1 MGSYTGFK
9 KLGDKALD
17 YMMSHRPA
25 VPEDLSEGFHDL
37 DNLFPGIYSGKHRY
51 STNMPKVD
59 DEAMRAIWKAQ
70 GNPEAMIDI
79 YRAVPKGV
87 RDFNTGDWVTTSK
100 AYAKEHGRHSLDDDF
115 EIIKGKARAADI
127 SEPGDSIAEQG
138 YWGLPMTGKLSRG
151 ILALLASGA
160 GTAALAPGEAEAA
173 PAVLAK
179 DGRRLKEAFE
189 KAARGALTPDEPDFR
204 FDDAF
209 IPSHAF
215 ESMRAADPSFTTPE
229 LGLSEGDIFH
239 IWNDHGKEIS
249 PERLEDGVHA
259 ILYGDNRFHTIGNPP
274 HENGLGSIVDGK
286 GYNASLMPESDYTH
300 VYQMNPI
307 NAKRLL
313 KKRSLSD
320 PMDGAAG
327 HPISIQPDNSG
338 SISQRAGLSADMG
351 SLDGNLSPSGSGVKG
366 TFPWARV
373 LGGDMGAAA
382 SDMPS
387 EPEYTDAGELVAYEA
402 TPQEIAEGNRRYERE
417 LLQEPG
423 LEAPWLDPIDIMTA
437 PIGVVGKGAK
447 AAAMALDPAISYG
460 MDKLGGMVGR
470 LWGK

>member
-51 STNMPKVD
+51 PTNVPKVD

-100 AYAKEHGRHSLDDDF
+100 TYAKEHGRHSLDDDF

-173 PAVLAK
+173 PA
-179 DGRRLKEAFE
+179 
-189 KAARGALTPDEPDFR
+189 
-204 FDDAF
+204 
-209 IPSHAF
+209 
-215 ESMRAADPSFTTPE
+215 
-229 LGLSEGDIFH
+229 
-239 IWNDHGKEIS
+239 
-249 PERLEDGVHA
+249 
-259 ILYGDNRFHTIGNPP
+259 
-274 HENGLGSIVDGK
+274 
-286 GYNASLMPESDYTH
+286 
-300 VYQMNPI
+300 
-307 NAKRLL
+307 
-313 KKRSLSD
+313 
-320 PMDGAAG
+320 
-327 HPISIQPDNSG
+327 
-338 SISQRAGLSADMG
+338 
-351 SLDGNLSPSGSGVKG
+351 
-366 TFPWARV
+366 
-373 LGGDMGAAA
+373 
-382 SDMPS
+382 

-402 TPQEIAEGNRRYERE
+402 TPQEIAEGNRRHEQE

-423 LEAPWLDPIDIMTA
+423 LESPWLDPVDIMAA
-437 PIGVVGKGAK
+437 PIGVAGTGAK
-447 AAAMALDPAISYG
+447 AAAMALDPAVSYG
-460 MDKLGGMVGR
+460 MDKLGGMIGR